1 MNFPLPLTPPARGGR
16 IIRNF
21 VIDFSFRHA
30 GKFLVAG
37 KIRAKIQRRGRF
49 DSREFLQAEYASKK

>member
-1 MNFPLPLTPPARGGR
+1 
-16 IIRNF
+16 
-21 VIDFSFRHA
+21 VIDYSFHQA